1 MKIKEKLMH
10 KYALSPQ
17 GASDMLKA
25 FVSVTV
31 SDLVLMIPVSLL
43 YFIVKDYMEGTLQGK
58 GGFYIAGIIVTLAL
72 IAITTY
78 IQYNATFLSTYVE
91 SGVRR
96 ITLAEKLR
104 KIPLSFFGK
113 KDLSDLTSTIM
124 ADCAQME
131 TASSHFIP
139 ELVGACISTA
149 IVAVGMF
156 FFNWRM
162 ALAALWV
169 LPVSFLI
176 VGCSGKVQKS
186 LNQKQMELKMA
197 CADGIQECLESARDL
212 HAYNA
217 EDDYMRGLD
226 VKIKAVEKH
235 AVVTELGTAVFVGSA
250 QMILKLGIAT
260 VALVG
265 GTLLAKGEIS
275 VLTFF
280 MFLLV
285 VSRIYDPMQVSLQNL
300 AAIISSEV
308 QSARLDEILSHEV
321 QEGSEKMDRKGYDI
335 EFSNV
340 GFSYDSGET
349 VLKDVSFV
357 AKQGEVTA
365 LIGPSGGG
373 KTTVSRLA
381 SRFWDVDHGK
391 ITVGGMDIS
400 KVDPETLMSLYSIV
414 FQDVTLFNNTIME
427 NIRIGK
433 MDATD
438 EGQIRDAV
446 QWTKHHVGEIDAV
459 VYVAGILLQSDRTET
474 LLTESLDDIR
484 KQIEVNALGLIT
496 VFRDFLPVIK
506 KSGLFIG
513 VTSEGGSFANEGSLF
528 PAYGVSKTTANKII
542 QTLRVTVGESINV
555 YAVHPG
561 RMNTDM
567 GRTTAQIEPEEAAI
581 GFCNILEGT
590 THIEKDQ
597 WFIDYRGNAM
607 PL

>member
-1 MKIKEKLMH
+1 MIKRLQKR
-10 KYALSPQ
+10 YALSEQ
-17 GASDMLKA
+17 GAK
-25 FVSVTV
+25 
-31 SDLVLMIPVSLL
+31 DLVKGCLACVLQNLSFMFPVGLL
-43 YFIVKDYMEGTLQGK
+43 YFLVGDLMN
-58 GGFYIAGIIVTLAL
+58 GGVPGEKIIFYIIGCAVCIGL
-72 IAITTY
+72 ILLTTY
-78 IQYNATFLSTYVE
+78 FQYNATYFATYTE

-96 ITLAEKLR
+96 ITLAERLR

-113 KDLSDLTSTIM
+113 KDLADLTSTIM
-124 ADCAQME
+124 ADCTFLEQ
-131 TASSHFIP
+131 SFSHFIP
-139 ELVGACISTA
+139 ELAGSIISTVL
-149 IVAVGMF
+149 ISISLLVF
-156 FFNWRM
+156 DWRM

-169 LPVSFLI
+169 LPVAFAI
-176 VGCSGKVQKS
+176 VGFSAKVQER
-186 LNQKQMELKMA
+186 LNQKAMDVKMA
-197 CADGIQECLESARDL
+197 CADGIQECIETVRDL
-212 HAYNA
+212 KANNA
-217 EDDYMRGLD
+217 EAEYLKGLEK
-226 VKIKAVEKH
+226 KIRAVEH
-235 AVVTELGTAVFVGSA
+235 RSILNEFGLAAFVVSA
-250 QMILKLGIAT
+250 SLILKLGIAT

-438 EGQIRDAV
+438 EEVIAAAKLAHCDEFAEKLSDGWNTMI
-446 QWTKHHVGEIDAV
+446 GENGSELSGGERQRISKKCTDHI
-459 VYVAGILLQSDRTET
+459 AG
-474 LLTESLDDIR
+474 
-484 KQIEVNALGLIT
+484 
-496 VFRDFLPVIK
+496 
-506 KSGLFIG
+506 
-513 VTSEGGSFANEGSLF
+513 
-528 PAYGVSKTTANKII
+528 
-542 QTLRVTVGESINV
+542 
-555 YAVHPG
+555 
-561 RMNTDM
+561 
-567 GRTTAQIEPEEAAI
+567 
-581 GFCNILEGT
+581 
-590 THIEKDQ
+590 
-597 WFIDYRGNAM
+597 
-607 PL
+607 